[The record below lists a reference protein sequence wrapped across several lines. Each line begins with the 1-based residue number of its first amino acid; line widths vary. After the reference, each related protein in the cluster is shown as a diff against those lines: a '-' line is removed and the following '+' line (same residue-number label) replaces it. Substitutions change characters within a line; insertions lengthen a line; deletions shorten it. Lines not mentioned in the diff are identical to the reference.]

1 MRAWSTRSGF
11 SAVRKI
17 AWLLLLLF
25 VFAIPWEYSLDLGA
39 PLGNIAR
46 IAGLVV
52 LVAAVPAVLQSGRM
66 RRPGTLQWL
75 TLALYL
81 WFCCSFF
88 WTAVPDTTLMKLR
101 GYLQEM
107 MIVWLIWEFVESSDD
122 LRNLMR
128 VWLAGSWVLAILT
141 IANYASYYPGSED
154 QVRFAAF
161 GQDPNDVAR
170 YLDLGFPI
178 AALLLDGKERWPG
191 KLLAAGYVPLGFACV
206 LLTASRGGFLAAVVA
221 LAGCGVLL
229 LRRNSKI
236 FAAGLLALPVV
247 AGAIWIALPRETLER
262 IASLTEQLRNGDLN
276 QRVNIWSAGW
286 QAFLQAPLW
295 GHGAGSF
302 VTAARLAPIDTAHN
316 TVLAILVEGG
326 LFGLV
331 LATAIV
337 VASMRQIL
345 AMRGTLRVA
354 LMTLMAVWLMSG
366 IVGTVGESRTTW
378 LLLGIIALGHR
389 LREERPDELE
399 REFPNP
405 LPIANL
411 EMAGRL
417 Q

>member
-1 MRAWSTRSGF
+1 M
-11 SAVRKI
+11 RKI

-25 VFAIPWEYSLDLGA
+25 VFAIPWEYSLDVGA
-39 PLGNIAR
+39 PFGNIAR

-52 LVAAVPAVLQSGRM
+52 LVVAVPAVLQTGRI

-88 WTAVPDTTLMKLR
+88 WTTVPETTLMKLR

-107 MIVWLIWEFVESSDD
+107 MIIWLLWEFAESPDD

-128 VWLAGSWVLAILT
+128 AWLAGSWVLAILT
-141 IANYASYYPGSED
+141 IANFASYYPGTAD
-154 QVRFAAF
+154 QVRFAAA

-178 AALLLDGKERWPG
+178 AALLLDGRERWAG
-191 KLLAAGYVPLGFACV
+191 RLLAAGYLPLGFACV

-229 LRRNSKI
+229 LRRYPKGI
-236 FAAGLLALPVV
+236 LMGVLAMPAV
-247 AGAIWIALPRETLER
+247 AGAIWISLPRETLER

-286 QAFLQAPLW
+286 QAFINAPLW

-316 TVLAILVEGG
+316 TALAILVEAG
-326 LFGLV
+326 LIGLV

-337 VASMRQIL
+337 VVSAQKML
-345 AMRGTLRVA
+345 AMRGTLCVA
-354 LMTLMAVWLMSG
+354 LMTLIAVWLMSG

-378 LLLGIIALGHR
+378 LLLGVIALSHR
-389 LREERPDELE
+389 LAEEAPEELQAA
-399 REFPNP
+399 FPKP
-405 LPIANL
+405 LPVADL
-411 EMAGRL
+411 EIAGRL

>member
-1 MRAWSTRSGF
+1 
-11 SAVRKI
+11 
-17 AWLLLLLF
+17 
-25 VFAIPWEYSLDLGA
+25 
-39 PLGNIAR
+39 
-46 IAGLVV
+46 
-52 LVAAVPAVLQSGRM
+52 
-66 RRPGTLQWL
+66 
-75 TLALYL
+75 
-81 WFCCSFF
+81 
-88 WTAVPDTTLMKLR
+88 MKLR

-107 MIVWLIWEFVESSDD
+107 MIVWLVWEFAESSND

-128 VWLAGSWVLAILT
+128 VWLAGTWVLAILT

-191 KLLAAGYVPLGFACV
+191 KLLAAGYLPLGFACV
-206 LLTASRGGFLAAVVA
+206 LLTASRGGFLAATVA
-221 LAGCGVLL
+221 LAGCGALL
-229 LRRNSKI
+229 LRRYPRGI
-236 FAAGLLALPVV
+236 LMGMLAIPAV

-286 QAFLQAPLW
+286 QAFLEAPLR

-326 LFGLV
+326 LIGLV

-337 VASMRQIL
+337 VLSVRQML
-345 AMRGTLRVA
+345 AMRGTVRIA
-354 LMTLMAVWLMSG
+354 LMTLIAVWLMSG

-378 LLLGIIALGHR
+378 LLLGMIALTHR

-405 LPIANL
+405 VPVADL